1 MAAAI
6 ILGLLAGALGFVPLL
21 IGLRMTKKVTET
33 SNFGHMAILMLAL
46 LISFVILFVTA
57 IVCIN
62 VARDLV
68 LYFVLSEAV
77 GLCVVTIGF
86 GISRVVRK

>member
-1 MAAAI
+1 MAAAVL
-6 ILGLLAGALGFVPLL
+6 LGVISGVLAFVPLAV
-21 IGLRMTKKVTET
+21 GLHMTKKVTET

-46 LISFVILFVTA
+46 IVSFVILFAAA
-57 IVCIN
+57 IACIN

-68 LYFVLSEAV
+68 LYFVLSEAIA
-77 GLCVVTIGF
+77 LCVVTIGF

>member
-6 ILGLLAGALGFVPLL
+6 ILGFLAGALGFLPLF

-46 LISFVILFVTA
+46 LISFVILFATA

-68 LYFVLSEAV
+68 LYFVLSEAI

-86 GISRVVRK
+86 GIARAVRK

>member
-6 ILGLLAGALGFVPLL
+6 ILGLLAGVMGFVPLF

-46 LISFVILFVTA
+46 LISFVILFATA

>member
-6 ILGLLAGALGFVPLL
+6 ILGLVAGALGFVPLL

-33 SNFGHMAILMLAL
+33 SNFGHMAILMLTL

-86 GISRVVRK
+86 GISRAVRK

>member
-6 ILGLLAGALGFVPLL
+6 ALGLLSGALGFVPLL
-21 IGLRMTKKVTET
+21 VGLRMTKKVTET

-46 LISFVILFVTA
+46 VISFVILFAAA
-57 IVCIN
+57 IICIN
-62 VARDLV
+62 VARDMA
-68 LYFVLSEAV
+68 LYFALSEAI

-86 GISRVVRK
+86 GVARAVRK

>member
-6 ILGLLAGALGFVPLL
+6 ILGLLSGILGFVPLAV
-21 IGLRMTKKVTET
+21 GLHMTKKVTET

-46 LISFVILFVTA
+46 LISFVLLFAVA
-57 IVCIN
+57 VACVM
-62 VARDLV
+62 VARDIV
-68 LYFVLSEAV
+68 LYFVLSEAI
-77 GLCVVTIGF
+77 GLCLVTIGF

>member
-6 ILGLLAGALGFVPLL
+6 ILGLVAGALGFVPLL

-86 GISRVVRK
+86 GISRAVRK

>member
-6 ILGLLAGALGFVPLL
+6 ILGLVAGALGFVPLL